1 MTPAPPR
8 PAPLITDDNEGFWSA
23 ATDNRLVGQR
33 CVECQEFHHPPRPM
47 CPKCHSVDHEWIEL
61 MGTGT
66 LYSYAILH
74 HPQHPAFA
82 YPLIAALVE
91 LDEGI
96 RLVSNL
102 VDIEPAAVR
111 IGMPLEVA
119 FAPVDEGLKV
129 PVFTPRGAR

>member
-1 MTPAPPR
+1 VTLAPAR
-8 PAPLITDDNEGFWSA
+8 PAPLITDDNEGFWTA
-23 ATDNRLVGQR
+23 AADNRLVAQR
-33 CVECQEFHHPPRPM
+33 CLRCHEFHHPPRPM
-47 CPKCHSVDHEWIEL
+47 CPNCHSLDHEWVEL

-74 HPQHPAFA
+74 HPKHPAFT

-102 VDIEPAAVR
+102 VDVEPDAVE
-111 IGMPLEVA
+111 IGMPLRVA
-119 FAPVDEGLKV
+119 FAPVEDGLAV
-129 PVFTPRGAR
+129 PVFAPLGAI